1 MAQSPSYNAY
11 GQDVQS
17 VTNQQ
22 LVPQLVDTVLRSNTA
37 FFFFMKEAGK
47 FEGSQMVVPIKYQ
60 TGVPGTMFA
69 GFDAL
74 PTTYQTVLVNM
85 IYLPK
90 FFATNVALPGDQLSV
105 NKGKYATLSLMES
118 TMKMRAQDMANQ
130 LGDIFYGFGVGTP
143 TPFNGLG
150 NIVDNG
156 SIAGTIGGLSR
167 ATYPTLDAY
176 VQDAGG
182 VLSLYKIRQVANAIS
197 DGQIKP
203 DLFIISYDGY
213 ALMEEIYLPFQRNVY
228 EVSSQPRDIYSNT
241 GYTGLQWADM
251 AVMVDRKCPSTQL
264 YLLNTDYLEFKGM
277 NWYMGKPITTKS
289 SDIVGNVY
297 ENENIGNVFTWTDFI
312 HGYSVAAVNSFI
324 IMGGEFETNDP
335 RRLGTLTDFTTV

>member
-1 MAQSPSYNAY
+1 MAISPSYNAY

-22 LVPQLVDTVLRSNTA
+22 LVPTLVDTVLRSNTA
-37 FFFFMKEAGK
+37 FFHFMKEAGK
-47 FEGSQMVVPIKYQ
+47 FEGSQMVIPIKYQ

-90 FFATNVALPGDQLSV
+90 FFATNVAIPGDQLSI

-118 TMKMRAQDMANQ
+118 TMKMRSQDMANQ
-130 LGDIFYGFGVGTP
+130 LGDIFYGFGVGNP

-150 NIVDNG
+150 NIVDDGTN
-156 SIAGTIGGLSR
+156 AATIGGLSR
-167 ATYPTLDAY
+167 ATYPTLDAT

-182 VLSLYKIRQVANAIS
+182 VLSLFKIRQVANSIS
-197 DGQIKP
+197 DGQIRP

-228 EVSSQPRDIYSNT
+228 EASSQAQNMYSNT

-251 AVMVDRKCPSTQL
+251 SVMVDRKCPAEQL
-264 YLLNTDYLEFKGM
+264 FLLNTEFIEFKGM
-277 NWYMGKPITTKS
+277 NWYQGKPVTTKS
-289 SDIVGNVY
+289 TDIVGNVY

-312 HGYSVAAVNSFI
+312 HGYNVGAVNSFI
-324 IMGGEFETNDP
+324 IIGGEMETNDP
-335 RRLGTLTDFTTV
+335 RRLGTLINFNTV